1 MRKLSTFFRS
11 HPKEVSVC
19 AVLLLLIICGAVSF
33 AAGRRSAQKDTVS
46 VVLQKEEMPEQTG
59 PATPSF
65 LFKPY
70 ATASQAEYADAAI
83 AQPDQ
88 LSLAYVYPDGADTS
102 QVSESLAG
110 LLYRELAERDA
121 RWISGIYDLYNYTP
135 EQAAAFLGPEI
146 HGFQGGASVPQEFKE
161 ASIQFYDG
169 SGPASQGYSNAR
181 SITAMCSV
189 LYDYGILREQEELER
204 YSRLLWDASHSYTLG
219 ISDVYYCDGCLDKTE
234 EELAMEAEAE
244 EEAAAAMLSPKEQL
258 ISEKD
263 SSNLPSKE
271 TLSLNE
277 TLQETQS
284 PEESLPAETAS
295 EAARPEIAKGSE
307 EAPLVIHH
315 ENSSEP
321 WETPSGQTALEEAQ
335 EASPSVMA
343 SSYDAASPLSLSEE
357 PGQLLDEPL
366 SAEEEDSACP
376 GHVDLQI
383 QVRILGINDKHGLFS
398 IDQTGNTPDLENG
411 WEGWT
416 EENQNFANSIAQQ
429 DWFADYGL
437 SVSSLSLSDPLSHEE
452 IEEYMA
458 ALPANLSETRREIIR
473 FALNSVGKVPYYWG
487 GKASYPNYEG
497 NRFGSLVPAD
507 DQGRILKGL
516 DCSGWIS
523 WVYWSVTGTKLEAQS
538 TSSLILCG
546 QEISRS
552 ELQPGDI
559 VVRTGAN
566 AHVVMFLG
574 WSADGK
580 MNVIHESSASVNNVT
595 LKTMEA
601 AWPYYRKLVD

>member
-204 YSRLLWDASHSYTLG
+204 YSRLLWDASHSYEAEM
-219 ISDVYYCDGCLDKTE
+219 SDVYYCDGSCRLMGEGASE
-234 EELAMEAEAE
+234 EPDEFSDAEKAASEERTSAGDEAAEDGSGSIAPDGGDEL
-244 EEAAAAMLSPKEQL
+244 EAAAG
-258 ISEKD
+258 
-263 SSNLPSKE
+263 E
-271 TLSLNE
+271 TE
-277 TLQETQS
+277 D
-284 PEESLPAETAS
+284 
-295 EAARPEIAKGSE
+295 
-307 EAPLVIHH
+307 
-315 ENSSEP
+315 
-321 WETPSGQTALEEAQ
+321 
-335 EASPSVMA
+335 
-343 SSYDAASPLSLSEE
+343 DA
-357 PGQLLDEPL
+357 D
-366 SAEEEDSACP
+366 
-376 GHVDLQI
+376 
-383 QVRILGINDKHGLFS
+383 
-398 IDQTGNTPDLENG
+398 
-411 WEGWT
+411 
-416 EENQNFANSIAQQ
+416 
-429 DWFADYGL
+429 
-437 SVSSLSLSDPLSHEE
+437 
-452 IEEYMA
+452 
-458 ALPANLSETRREIIR
+458 
-473 FALNSVGKVPYYWG
+473 
-487 GKASYPNYEG
+487 
-497 NRFGSLVPAD
+497 
-507 DQGRILKGL
+507 
-516 DCSGWIS
+516 
-523 WVYWSVTGTKLEAQS
+523 
-538 TSSLILCG
+538 
-546 QEISRS
+546 
-552 ELQPGDI
+552 
-559 VVRTGAN
+559 
-566 AHVVMFLG
+566 
-574 WSADGK
+574 
-580 MNVIHESSASVNNVT
+580 
-595 LKTMEA
+595 
-601 AWPYYRKLVD
+601 

>member
-204 YSRLLWDASHSYTLG
+204 YSRLLWDASHSYEAEM
-219 ISDVYYCDGCLDKTE
+219 SDVYYCDGSCRLMGEGASE
-234 EELAMEAEAE
+234 EPDEFSDAEKAASEERTSAGDEAAEAGSGSIASDGGDE
-244 EEAAAAMLSPKEQL
+244 LEAAAGETEDDADEQEGIL
-258 ISEKD
+258 R
-263 SSNLPSKE
+263 
-271 TLSLNE
+271 
-277 TLQETQS
+277 
-284 PEESLPAETAS
+284 
-295 EAARPEIAKGSE
+295 AARPNTDGVRGPGAESGSE
-307 EAPLVIHH
+307 DAA
-315 ENSSEP
+315 S
-321 WETPSGQTALEEAQ
+321 Q
-335 EASPSVMA
+335 ASPSSA
-343 SSYDAASPLSLSEE
+343 GDSLDAASASQAGRAREE
-357 PGQLLDEPL
+357 GCQ
-366 SAEEEDSACP
+366 
-376 GHVDLQI
+376 GHVDLTI
-383 QVRILGINDKHGLFS
+383 SVTILGTEGESNLFQAVLLDS
-398 IDQTGNTPDLENG
+398 AEEDGPG
-411 WEGWT
+411 WEWDSERMGLI
-416 EENQNFANSIAQQ
+416 EAILEQ
-429 DWFADYGL
+429 DWYEVYGL
-437 SVSSLSLSDPLSHEE
+437 NAADLIAYNPLSAAD
-452 IEEYMA
+452 IDVYMQLVPQEA
-458 ALPANLSETRREIIR
+458 EQQRRDIVRYALA
-473 FALNSVGKVPYYWG
+473 SVGKIPYYWG
-487 GKASYPNYEG
+487 GKPSRPGYTG
-497 NRFGSLVPAD
+497 NDFGAVVQPD
-507 DQGRILKGL
+507 IDGRILKGL
-516 DCSGWIS
+516 DCSGWIN
-523 WVYWSVTGTKLEAQS
+523 WVYWSVTGRSPGASS
-538 TSSLILCG
+538 TSTLLAAG
-546 QEISRS
+546 QAVSRD
-552 ELQPGDI
+552 ELLPGDI
-559 VVRTGAN
+559 CIRTGPE

-574 WSADGK
+574 WYEDGR
-580 MNVIHESSASVNNVT
+580 MVCIQETSGTVNNVEVALVT
-595 LKTMEA
+595 PDWA
-601 AWPYYRKLVD
+601 AYRRLLDEEV